1 MKKCKILN
9 QSDQEIATILIWSE
23 ENHKVGMILI
33 VPYLSNVIKEA
44 YLIDFS
50 DDSVITDLLNKADL
64 AETKIKCN

>member
-33 VPYLSNVIKEA
+33 VPYIANVIKEA
-44 YLIDFS
+44 YLIDFA
-50 DDSVITDLLNKADL
+50 DDSIITDLLNKANL
-64 AETKIKCN
+64 VETKIKCN